1 MPPRKS
7 NVPVVQAEPRPA
19 LQLPDWNLLR
29 SFVTV
34 FETGTLTEAALQLGT
49 TQPSVGRHIRELE
62 TQLGETL
69 FVRLPGRLK
78 PTARADVLYG
88 AAARMREAVHD
99 AERLFAEAPQR
110 VAGVV
115 RVTSSE
121 AYGYHVL
128 PRMLMPLLVQE
139 PGLEL
144 ELVLSNA
151 TDNLLRREADIAI
164 RFYRPQQD
172 DVVARRVGMTELGL
186 FAHQDY
192 LARHGEP
199 QSVDLRDSDIVA
211 GFDRSPVDLGA
222 VFPGRTPIRPVRFR
236 FRSDAVLALQAAVE
250 SGFAMGVYPIDI
262 AAERPGLR
270 RVLAEQ
276 IAQPL
281 EVWLC
286 AHDELRRSRRMRCV
300 WDFLLDALE
309 ARLSADS
316 TGHRSAETT

>member
-7 NVPVVQAEPRPA
+7 NVPVVLAEPRPA

-29 SFVTV
+29 SFVAV
-34 FETGTLTEAALQLGT
+34 FETGTLTEAALHLGT

-78 PTARADVLYG
+78 PTARADVLYE
-88 AAARMREAVHD
+88 AAARMRQAVQD

-128 PRMLMPLLVQE
+128 PRMLMPLLVAE

-172 DVVARRVGMTELGL
+172 DVVARRVGTTELGL
-186 FAHQDY
+186 FAHEDY

-199 QSVDLRDSDIVA
+199 QSVDLRDGDIVA

-222 VFPGRTPIRPVRFR
+222 VFPGRTPTRPVRFR

-250 SGFAMGVYPIDI
+250 SGFAMGIYPIDI

-270 RVLAEQ
+270 RVLADQ
-276 IAQPL
+276 ISQPL

-309 ARLSADS
+309 ARLSAAS
-316 TGHRSAETT
+316 PGQRGAGTA